1 MKKKNDTELMNDFN
15 LKYSNLDINDFIV
28 AVDRNKNNGKYEK
41 IFHKIFEF
49 EPNSTGLYTLREMSN
64 ALKHFN
70 PTNEN
75 LKLGLSSLSKEVEV
89 SFSIAQVDHYGS

>member
-15 LKYSNLDINDFIV
+15 LKYSNLDINDFID

-49 EPNSTGLYTLREMSN
+49 EPNRTGLSTLREMSN

-75 LKLGLSSLSKEVEV
+75 LKLVLSSLSKEVEV
-89 SFSIAQVDHYGS
+89 SFSIAQVDYYGS